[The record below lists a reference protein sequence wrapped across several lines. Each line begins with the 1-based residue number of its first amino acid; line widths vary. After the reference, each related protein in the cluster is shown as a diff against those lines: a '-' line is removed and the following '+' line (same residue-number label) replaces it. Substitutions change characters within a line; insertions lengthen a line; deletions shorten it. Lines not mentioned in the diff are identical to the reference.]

1 MNLECSVCLY
11 LAVGVN
17 FGFSLY
23 SIGWL
28 RLLHHCLTHV
38 SDLEAMMAS
47 AAAPTANLLQTCA
60 ALLMSPYCGMHSP
73 NIEAVLVK
81 IGLQSTR
88 IGLKLID
95 ILLRNCAA
103 SGTDPA
109 SELLTAASLLRFDC
123 MSFTKHQNPKSSSL
137 YYFEDN
143 LKDEQGHILDVVL
156 LYQLVFLLTLMN
168 LFLLPLSA
176 CHVIDVNV
184 LLCYYPIRLVFHILI
199 FMILPAPYC
208 LSQSF

>member
-1 MNLECSVCLY
+1 MVKSFQSADGAAHAGTAVAALLT
-11 LAVGVN
+11 LAV
-17 FGFSLY
+17 SSH

-109 SELLTAASLLRFDC
+109 SECHALQSGSEGRGTSE
-123 MSFTKHQNPKSSSL
+123 SHGKSS
-137 YYFEDN
+137 
-143 LKDEQGHILDVVL
+143 
-156 LYQLVFLLTLMN
+156 LM
-168 LFLLPLSA
+168 
-176 CHVIDVNV
+176 
-184 LLCYYPIRLVFHILI
+184 FH
-199 FMILPAPYC
+199 F
-208 LSQSF
+208 

>member
-1 MNLECSVCLY
+1 MMHPVCSVCLY
-11 LAVGVN
+11 LAVGMS
-17 FGFSLY
+17 FSISLY

-109 SELLTAASLLRFDC
+109 SESLIAESLLRRDY
-123 MSFTKHQNPKSSSL
+123 MSLKSIKNP
-137 YYFEDN
+137 
-143 LKDEQGHILDVVL
+143 H
-156 LYQLVFLLTLMN
+156 
-168 LFLLPLSA
+168 
-176 CHVIDVNV
+176 
-184 LLCYYPIRLVFHILI
+184 
-199 FMILPAPYC
+199 
-208 LSQSF
+208 

>member
-1 MNLECSVCLY
+1 MFYSGHIQNPSVYDTARRTTHYKNNNINNRSLY
-11 LAVGVN
+11 IFLPTV
-17 FGFSLY
+17 FLLY

-109 SELLTAASLLRFDC
+109 SRSHTAAAVS
-123 MSFTKHQNPKSSSL
+123 
-137 YYFEDN
+137 
-143 LKDEQGHILDVVL
+143 
-156 LYQLVFLLTLMN
+156 
-168 LFLLPLSA
+168 
-176 CHVIDVNV
+176 
-184 LLCYYPIRLVFHILI
+184 
-199 FMILPAPYC
+199 
-208 LSQSF
+208 

>member
-1 MNLECSVCLY
+1 
-11 LAVGVN
+11 
-17 FGFSLY
+17 
-23 SIGWL
+23 
-28 RLLHHCLTHV
+28 
-38 SDLEAMMAS
+38 MAS

-109 SELLTAASLLRFDC
+109 SESHTAASLLTE
-123 MSFTKHQNPKSSSL
+123 S
-137 YYFEDN
+137 
-143 LKDEQGHILDVVL
+143 
-156 LYQLVFLLTLMN
+156 
-168 LFLLPLSA
+168 
-176 CHVIDVNV
+176 
-184 LLCYYPIRLVFHILI
+184 
-199 FMILPAPYC
+199 
-208 LSQSF
+208 

>member
-1 MNLECSVCLY
+1 MSV
-11 LAVGVN
+11 VT
-17 FGFSLY
+17 FSFFSY

-109 SELLTAASLLRFDC
+109 SESHIAVGDSHCVNSL
-123 MSFTKHQNPKSSSL
+123 
-137 YYFEDN
+137 
-143 LKDEQGHILDVVL
+143 V
-156 LYQLVFLLTLMN
+156 
-168 LFLLPLSA
+168 
-176 CHVIDVNV
+176 
-184 LLCYYPIRLVFHILI
+184 
-199 FMILPAPYC
+199 
-208 LSQSF
+208 

>member
-1 MNLECSVCLY
+1 MNTPLDVDIVITCRLVSSPLP
-11 LAVGVN
+11 
-17 FGFSLY
+17 

-109 SELLTAASLLRFDC
+109 SESYADASLQRREISGILKVKC
-123 MSFTKHQNPKSSSL
+123 QKS
-137 YYFEDN
+137 
-143 LKDEQGHILDVVL
+143 
-156 LYQLVFLLTLMN
+156 
-168 LFLLPLSA
+168 P
-176 CHVIDVNV
+176 
-184 LLCYYPIRLVFHILI
+184 
-199 FMILPAPYC
+199 
-208 LSQSF
+208 

>member
-1 MNLECSVCLY
+1 MHPVCSVCLY

-17 FGFSLY
+17 FSISLY

-109 SELLTAASLLRFDC
+109 SESLIAESLLRRDYVLK
-123 MSFTKHQNPKSSSL
+123 KHKKPP
-137 YYFEDN
+137 
-143 LKDEQGHILDVVL
+143 LKIATFITMRD
-156 LYQLVFLLTLMN
+156 Y
-168 LFLLPLSA
+168 
-176 CHVIDVNV
+176 
-184 LLCYYPIRLVFHILI
+184 
-199 FMILPAPYC
+199 
-208 LSQSF
+208 

>member
-1 MNLECSVCLY
+1 
-11 LAVGVN
+11 
-17 FGFSLY
+17 
-23 SIGWL
+23 
-28 RLLHHCLTHV
+28 
-38 SDLEAMMAS
+38 MMAS

-109 SELLTAASLLRFDC
+109 SKSHTAA
-123 MSFTKHQNPKSSSL
+123 
-137 YYFEDN
+137 
-143 LKDEQGHILDVVL
+143 
-156 LYQLVFLLTLMN
+156 
-168 LFLLPLSA
+168 
-176 CHVIDVNV
+176 
-184 LLCYYPIRLVFHILI
+184 
-199 FMILPAPYC
+199 FMLQC
-208 LSQSF
+208 ES